1 MNFSSWVTP
10 YDNLTDGYW
19 HLLATQNL
27 HFPSTHSLPKTSTTE
42 VVSKTT
48 SPLCGPWS
56 FTEHWKLNPSRRLP
70 IRKPSRVDQ
79 IVATL
84 SCQDEKISKLGLINV
99 NICELPISP
108 WVSHSLS
115 SIGWFQIPSSLGD
128 HSTMFVTSSWFNSDV
143 WWLNSRVWWLTS
155 WIRFIKFWW
164 LNAYVRWL
172 TSKIF

>member
-1 MNFSSWVTP
+1 MEGNKNKPKPYPVLQQLPRPMNFSSWVTP

-56 FTEHWKLNPSRRLP
+56 FAEHWKLNPSRRLP

-99 NICELPISP
+99 NICELPIFPLGFPFTFVNWMISD
-108 WVSHSLS
+108 SLK
-115 SIGWFQIPSSLGD
+115 FRRPQHHVCHFFMVQFRCL
-128 HSTMFVTSSWFNSDV
+128 M
-143 WWLNSRVWWLTS
+143 
-155 WIRFIKFWW
+155 IKFSC
-164 LNAYVRWL
+164 LMINIL
-172 TSKIF
+172 D